1 MKTRRLKKDYAVTCL
16 DVSMLKYA
24 LKYRDKGEVYKE
36 LVNSCNRSNLSVR
49 NKYLRKHKGRI
60 KFR

>member
-1 MKTRRLKKDYAVTCL
+1 MKIRRLKKDYAVTCL
-16 DVSMLKYA
+16 DVSILKFA
-24 LKYRDKGEVYKE
+24 LKYRDKGELYRD
-36 LVNSCNRSNLSVR
+36 LVKSCNRSNLSIR